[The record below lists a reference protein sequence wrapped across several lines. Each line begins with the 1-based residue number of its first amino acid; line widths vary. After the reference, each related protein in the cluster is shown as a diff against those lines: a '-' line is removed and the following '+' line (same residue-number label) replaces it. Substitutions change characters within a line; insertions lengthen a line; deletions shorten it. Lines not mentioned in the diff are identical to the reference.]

1 MRAFKSC
8 YTLMPHDLARLR
20 LFPAQNPTYC
30 VSPPTVPPRI
40 CASFSLRS
48 KNSSVAEK
56 SFDVSAVMNN
66 SELAYTAARE
76 ARLVYHEKSTA
87 VSPARYQ
94 ISSDRALSSFKEAGI
109 FS

>member
-1 MRAFKSC
+1 MPQDRARF
-8 YTLMPHDLARLR
+8 R
-20 LFPAQNPTYC
+20 LFPAQNPAYC
-30 VSPPTVPPRI
+30 ENPPTAPPRI

-56 SFDVSAVMNN
+56 SFDVSVVMNI

-94 ISSDRALSSFKEAGI
+94 ISSDSALSSAREAGM
-109 FS
+109 FSSKDMWPRA